1 MGFIP
6 TYDEALEIL
15 KKYNK
20 DPFHIT
26 HGKTVGEV
34 MGYFAREYDR
44 DNVEFWRVVGLL
56 HDLDFEMYP
65 DEHCVKQV
73 ELMKDEGIDDNIIN
87 STISHGYSHTGS
99 TVAPTHIMEKILY
112 TVDELTGI
120 IWAASLMRPS
130 KSVQDMNLKSVKK
143 KFKDKKFAAG
153 CNRDIIK
160 EGANIL
166 GWDMDKLFTDTLDA
180 MKETEENFSQ
190 E

>member
-1 MGFIP
+1 
-6 TYDEALEIL
+6 
-15 KKYNK
+15 
-20 DPFHIT
+20 
-26 HGKTVGEV
+26 
-34 MGYFAREYDR
+34 
-44 DNVEFWRVVGLL
+44 
-56 HDLDFEMYP
+56 
-65 DEHCVKQV
+65 
-73 ELMKDEGIDDNIIN
+73 
-87 STISHGYSHTGS
+87 
-99 TVAPTHIMEKILY
+99 MEKILY